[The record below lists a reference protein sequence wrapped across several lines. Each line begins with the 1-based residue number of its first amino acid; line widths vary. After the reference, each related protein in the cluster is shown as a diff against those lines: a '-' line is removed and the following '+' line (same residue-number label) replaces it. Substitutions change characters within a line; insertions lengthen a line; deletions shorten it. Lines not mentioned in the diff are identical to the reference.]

1 MKAGDPEIAQC
12 NRRPE
17 SQPQPRRHLFPLL
30 PLLVVAALW
39 LAGGTGSLVAQDDAD
54 AGAPTSDEVAA
65 TVPPAGEQTKSLL
78 DVYKSGGPM
87 MHILAL
93 MFIGTV
99 ATAAY
104 CFLQVSAGKMVP
116 KQLVD
121 SVNRTMAERDI
132 NNAYSLCQEN
142 PNSYSRVLSQALL
155 KVNFERDMANKA
167 SMDEAAAETLDQEE
181 TKQMIWVN
189 YLNVFATLAP
199 MLGLLG
205 TVWGMIEAF
214 DQLMRGAD
222 AKGLAGGIS
231 TAMVTTA
238 GGLLVGIPAMFFY
251 FFFRNRLMTI
261 MSVTQRNV
269 SFALDVLSGEIR
281 LQGAD
286 TPAAEAVAE
295 GEAAGPE

>member
-1 MKAGDPEIAQC
+1 MKAGRKRKPKASLISLAAIA
-12 NRRPE
+12 
-17 SQPQPRRHLFPLL
+17 
-30 PLLVVAALW
+30 VMALGV
-39 LAGGTGSLVAQDDAD
+39 LAMVPGAGAQDTP
-54 AGAPTSDEVAA
+54 PTPQEVAE
-65 TVPPAGEQTKSLL
+65 TVPASGEQTKSLL
-78 DVYKSGGPM
+78 DVYKGGGGM

-99 ATAAY
+99 AVAGY

-116 KQLVD
+116 KRLVD
-121 SVNRTMAERDI
+121 GVNRTMAERDI
-132 NNAYSLCQEN
+132 NGAYSLCQEN

-155 KVNFERDMANKA
+155 KVNFERDKANKP

-281 LQGAD
+281 LEGAA
-286 TPAAEAVAE
+286 TPAAEAIAE
-295 GEAAGPE
+295 GETTGVE

>member
-1 MKAGDPEIAQC
+1 MKTETRTFREC
-12 NRRPE
+12 
-17 SQPQPRRHLFPLL
+17 PRSPLL
-30 PLLVVAALW
+30 LSWGRILLVAAGLC
-39 LAGGTGSLVAQDDAD
+39 LMPMEIMQAQTEPAG
-54 AGAPTSDEVAA
+54 PTADEVAA
-65 TVPPAGEQTKSLL
+65 TAPPTSEQTKSLL
-78 DVYKSGGPM
+78 DVYKSGGGM
-87 MHILAL
+87 MHLLAL

-99 ATAAY
+99 AVAAY

-116 KQLVD
+116 KRLVD
-121 SVNRTMAERDI
+121 GVNRTMAERDI
-132 NNAYSLCQEN
+132 NGAYSLCQEN

-155 KVNFERDMANKA
+155 KVNFERDKANKS

-205 TVWGMIEAF
+205 TVWGMIQAF
-214 DQLMRGAD
+214 EVLTREGSDPKL
-222 AKGLAGGIS
+222 LAGGIS
-231 TAMVTTA
+231 VAMVTTA

-269 SFALDVLSGEIR
+269 SFALDILSGEIR
-281 LQGAD
+281 LEGAA
-286 TPAAEAVAE
+286 TPAAEAIAE
-295 GEAAGPE
+295 GDAGGVQ

>member
-1 MKAGDPEIAQC
+1 MKSETRKSFRDLC
-12 NRRPE
+12 NARVWAKW
-17 SQPQPRRHLFPLL
+17 
-30 PLLVVAALW
+30 LLVLAVVVAISSGSASGQGADSGAAPS
-39 LAGGTGSLVAQDDAD
+39 AG
-54 AGAPTSDEVAA
+54 EVAA
-65 TVPPAGEQTKSLL
+65 TLPDSGEQTKSLL
-78 DVYKSGGPM
+78 DVYKSGGSM

-99 ATAAY
+99 AVAAY

-116 KQLVD
+116 KRLVD
-121 SVNRTMAERDI
+121 GVNRTMAERDI
-132 NNAYSLCQEN
+132 NAAYSLCQEN
-142 PNSYSRVLSQALL
+142 PNSYSRVLSQGLL
-155 KVNFERDMANKA
+155 KVNFDRDRANKA

-269 SFALDVLSGEIR
+269 SFALDVLSGEIQ
-281 LQGAD
+281 LQGAVA
-286 TPAAEAVAE
+286 PVEQAVAPVEQAVAE
-295 GEAAGPE
+295 EEATGTE

>member
-1 MKAGDPEIAQC
+1 MP
-12 NRRPE
+12 
-17 SQPQPRRHLFPLL
+17 
-30 PLLVVAALW
+30 LVVPALAAGV
-39 LAGGTGSLVAQDDAD
+39 AIVMLVIMADVQAQDTP
-54 AGAPTSDEVAA
+54 PTPEEVAA
-65 TVPPAGEQTKSLL
+65 TVPAPGEQTKSLF
-78 DVYKSGGPM
+78 DVYKSGGGM

-99 ATAAY
+99 GVAGY

-116 KQLVD
+116 KRLVD
-121 SVNRTMAERDI
+121 GVNRTMAERDI
-132 NNAYSLCQEN
+132 NGAYSLCQEN

-155 KVNFERDMANKA
+155 KVNFERDKANKS

-281 LQGAD
+281 LEGAA
-286 TPAAEAVAE
+286 TPAAEAIAE
-295 GEAAGPE
+295 GETG

>member
-1 MKAGDPEIAQC
+1 MKTEIRSFC
-12 NRRPE
+12 RG
-17 SQPQPRRHLFPLL
+17 PRRLL
-30 PLLVVAALW
+30 ALGRMVVVASAVMLLLGSALE
-39 LAGGTGSLVAQDDAD
+39 VQAQDAADDDAT
-54 AGAPTSDEVAA
+54 PSPDEVAA

-99 ATAAY
+99 AVAAY

-116 KQLVD
+116 KRLVD
-121 SVNRTMAERDI
+121 GVNRTMAERDI
-132 NNAYSLCQEN
+132 NGAYALCQEN
-142 PNSYSRVLSQALL
+142 PNSYSQVLSQALL
-155 KVNFERDMANKA
+155 KVNFERDRANKA

-281 LQGAD
+281 LEGAE

-295 GEAAGPE
+295 GAAAGTE

>member
-1 MKAGDPEIAQC
+1 MKNGSRLKPK
-12 NRRPE
+12 RPIVGMV
-17 SQPQPRRHLFPLL
+17 LAA
-30 PLLVVAALW
+30 VVAFAAL
-39 LAGGTGSLVAQDDAD
+39 TMTSDVRAQDASPSPS
-54 AGAPTSDEVAA
+54 ADEVAE
-65 TVPPAGEQTKSLL
+65 TLPPTGEQTKSLL
-78 DVYKSGGPM
+78 DVYKSGGGM

-99 ATAAY
+99 AVAGY
-104 CFLQVSAGKMVP
+104 CFLQVTAGKMVP
-116 KQLVD
+116 KRLVD

-132 NNAYSLCQEN
+132 NAAYSLCQEN
-142 PNSYSRVLSQALL
+142 PNTYSRVLSQALL
-155 KVNFERDMANKA
+155 KVNFDRDKANKA

-181 TKQMIWVN
+181 TKQMIWIN

-281 LQGAD
+281 LEGAA
-286 TPAAEAVAE
+286 TPAAEAIAE
-295 GEAAGPE
+295 GETTGVE

>member
-1 MKAGDPEIAQC
+1 MKTETRTFREC
-12 NRRPE
+12 
-17 SQPQPRRHLFPLL
+17 PRRIPLATWVRILLVAAGLCLL
-30 PLLVVAALW
+30 PVDTVQAQTEP
-39 LAGGTGSLVAQDDAD
+39 AG
-54 AGAPTSDEVAA
+54 PTADEVAA
-65 TVPPAGEQTKSLL
+65 TAPPTTEQTKSLL
-78 DVYKSGGPM
+78 DVYKSGGGM
-87 MHILAL
+87 MHLLAL

-99 ATAAY
+99 AVAAY

-116 KQLVD
+116 KRLVD
-121 SVNRTMAERDI
+121 GVNRTMAERDI
-132 NNAYSLCQEN
+132 NGAYSLCQEN

-155 KVNFERDMANKA
+155 KVNFERDKANKS

-199 MLGLLG
+199 MIGLLG

-214 DQLMRGAD
+214 EQLMRGAD

-281 LQGAD
+281 LEGAA
-286 TPAAEAVAE
+286 TPAAEAIAE
-295 GEAAGPE
+295 GDAGGVE

>member
-1 MKAGDPEIAQC
+1 MKAGSELKTKSPIIGLA
-12 NRRPE
+12 
-17 SQPQPRRHLFPLL
+17 LAAVLA
-30 PLLVVAALW
+30 VAISVTIP
-39 LAGGTGSLVAQDDAD
+39 GVCAQDEP
-54 AGAPTSDEVAA
+54 PTSDEVAE
-65 TVPPAGEQTKSLL
+65 TVPDTGEQTKSLL
-78 DVYKSGGPM
+78 DVYKSGGGM

-99 ATAAY
+99 AVAGY
-104 CFLQVSAGKMVP
+104 CFLQVTAGKMVP
-116 KQLVD
+116 KRLVD
-121 SVNRTMAERDI
+121 GVNRTMAERDI
-132 NNAYSLCQEN
+132 SGAYALCQEN

-155 KVNFERDMANKA
+155 KVNFDRDKANKP

-281 LQGAD
+281 LEGAD
-286 TPAAEAVAE
+286 SPASEAIAE
-295 GEAAGPE
+295 GDAS